1 MRRKNKYSRG
11 RSSAVKLGG
20 GGRGGSIKTEPKTK
34 TMTANERAATDDS
47 KIIHHDE
54 DFFAKFNKLSLHE
67 TPKERGVSTSNN
79 GKMNSKK
86 KSPRG
91 EEQKKGKK
99 KMNILPAMPMPSL
112 KKAVVV
118 DISKATVSSLNGI
131 GGKPKK
137 KKNPSGKNA
146 VAVAAQDQDENSS
159 PNTMYHGSYNVGVYP
174 EYYYYHHPNHQLYY
188 QGNEVY
194 HQGDESYYYHGQGQ
208 VVEEGCYYQD
218 DGGAYYQDEESYG
231 QYDSQYYGYPYH
243 YDTDGMAHHYQY
255 FPTVAAEQYPLNVHA
270 EEYSPDDQE

>member
-1 MRRKNKYSRG
+1 
-11 RSSAVKLGG
+11 
-20 GGRGGSIKTEPKTK
+20 
-34 TMTANERAATDDS
+34 MTAATDES

-67 TPKERGVSTSNN
+67 TQKERRVSNN
-79 GKMNSKK
+79 GKKNSKK

-118 DISKATVSSLNGI
+118 DISEATVSLNGI

-159 PNTMYHGSYNVGVYP
+159 PNTMYHDGSYNVGVYP

-194 HQGDESYYYHGQGQ
+194 HPGDESYYYHGQGQ
-208 VVEEGCYYQD
+208 VIEEGCYYQD

-231 QYDSQYYGYPYH
+231 QYDCQYYGYPYH
-243 YDTDGMAHHYQY
+243 YDADGMAHHYQY